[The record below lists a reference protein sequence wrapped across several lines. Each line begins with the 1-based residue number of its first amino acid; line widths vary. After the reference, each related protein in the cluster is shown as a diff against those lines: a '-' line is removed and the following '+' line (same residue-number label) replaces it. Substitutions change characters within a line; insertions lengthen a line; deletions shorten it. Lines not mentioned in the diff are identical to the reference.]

1 MLSPSLRRFSPSLP
15 TVVVGSVPSS
25 CALFLPGL
33 LTFAVVLAH
42 CFVLIVSCSASLYMA
57 MNSELGFDVP
67 EGVPVTGATSDE
79 MTSPVTVARP
89 RTVHE
94 LDDVRATYAPGVLD
108 MDDLRSNKAPT
119 TSDLKEAWWVTK
131 DIRDSGS
138 VLTEDNI
145 GSIRDSLFGTSG
157 ATNGFDIRASSSWS
171 GLVKEV
177 GYLYFSAKRGRSLIL
192 PAEDS
197 TKQFKQWFFRVVEPD
212 VGRPFFIDDNGK
224 AKFPLRWRKNF
235 GRVEE
240 ITTVD
245 LGHAAL
251 YLVKELEAR
260 VYSDPAKAF
269 YRAAR
274 YIDRKTMPNLK
285 ALLARTG
292 CDLSGVL
299 KKRKAS
305 ASSARPE
312 VEGVA
317 VVKKKKPKD
326 VSTSSS
332 RESPIDLESANV
344 EAACPPLVRKGSKK
358 KAPARPSRPEGPVV
372 DIPPMM
378 GDPNLNEGG
387 DLHFA
392 TEPMMGEENLPEGGD
407 LPFAVGPQERVNPS
421 VGGAHTAS
429 GRSDT
434 GLNPEN
440 LLQEYEHVQSTVML
454 SQVANSFANQVRL
467 IKEQT
472 GGLRRSLNMIQIV
485 HDQIK
490 SDQHASIK
498 ADEMCAMKEAAEE
511 KIAVADKRIAALEAE
526 LASAKGIAAD
536 TEKKIKSVEE
546 KASRAVS
553 QWAEL
558 GTRVQDLEKELS
570 ASRKE
575 ALEWKTSAKSSE
587 KKLEK
592 ALTDIKA
599 LENDLSTCQ
608 SSSAGKS
615 ERIRFLEER
624 VTASKASA
632 DKRIAEVEE
641 IAKKQTELTR
651 QRRHQI
657 DQAVA
662 SRARITKC
670 AEDKLI
676 HIYLNSSKEGFDN
689 CVDQVCL
696 IPGAPSREAI
706 KSMTSFLK
714 VAWDGAIVDPD
725 DTAEPDLSLEVSDLS
740 ARLEGETPK

>member
-1 MLSPSLRRFSPSLP
+1 
-15 TVVVGSVPSS
+15 
-25 CALFLPGL
+25 
-33 LTFAVVLAH
+33 
-42 CFVLIVSCSASLYMA
+42 MA

-67 EGVPVTGATSDE
+67 EGVPVTCATSDE
-79 MTSPVTVARP
+79 TTSPVTVARP
-89 RTVHE
+89 RTVPE
-94 LDDVRATYAPGVLD
+94 LDDVGATYAPGVLD
-108 MDDLRSNKAPT
+108 MDDLRSDKAPT

-157 ATNGFDIRASSSWS
+157 ATNGFDIRASPLGVGVSEGKYGDRFFTWNLYYSYRCGVSLPFNNFEMKILRTFDIAPTQLHPNAWTT
-171 GLVKEV
+171 LYAFQKICRELNRPPRIDVFFYFYCLRNPKKREV
-177 GYLYFSAKRGRSLIL
+177 GYLYFFAKKGRSLIL
-192 PAEDS
+192 PSEDFA
-197 TKQFKQWFFRVVEPD
+197 KQFKQWFFRVGEPD

-240 ITTVD
+240 ITTAD

-292 CDLSGVL
+292 CDLSGVP

-312 VEGVA
+312 VESVA
-317 VVKKKKPKD
+317 VVKKTKPTD

-332 RESPIDLESANV
+332 REPPIDLESANI

-378 GDPNLNEGG
+378 GDPNLNEG
-387 DLHFA
+387 
-392 TEPMMGEENLPEGGD
+392 
-407 LPFAVGPQERVNPS
+407 
-421 VGGAHTAS
+421 VGGARTAS
-429 GRSDT
+429 ISRLQHPCGWCVISDNKTRLIRAQGRSDT

-485 HDQIK
+485 HDRIK

-498 ADEMCAMKEAAEE
+498 ADEMCAMKEAAKE
-511 KIAVADKRIAALEAE
+511 KIAVADKQIAALEAE

-536 TEKKIKSVEE
+536 AEKNIKSMEE

-575 ALEWKTSAKSSE
+575 ALEWKTYAKSSE

-592 ALTDIKA
+592 ALTDIKV

-608 SSSAGKS
+608 SSSARKS

-624 VTASKASA
+624 VATSKASA

-641 IAKKQTELTR
+641 IARKQTELAR
-651 QRRHQI
+651 QRMHQR
-657 DQAVA
+657 DQAMA
-662 SRARITKC
+662 SRARITKR

-676 HIYLNSSKEGFDN
+676 HIYLNASKEGFDN
-689 CVDQVCL
+689 CVD
-696 IPGAPSREAI
+696 
-706 KSMTSFLK
+706 
-714 VAWDGAIVDPD
+714 
-725 DTAEPDLSLEVSDLS
+725 
-740 ARLEGETPK
+740 

>member
-157 ATNGFDIRASSSWS
+157 ATN
-171 GLVKEV
+171 
-177 GYLYFSAKRGRSLIL
+177 
-192 PAEDS
+192 
-197 TKQFKQWFFRVVEPD
+197 
-212 VGRPFFIDDNGK
+212 
-224 AKFPLRWRKNF
+224 
-235 GRVEE
+235 
-240 ITTVD
+240 
-245 LGHAAL
+245 
-251 YLVKELEAR
+251 
-260 VYSDPAKAF
+260 
-269 YRAAR
+269 
-274 YIDRKTMPNLK
+274 DRKTMPNLK